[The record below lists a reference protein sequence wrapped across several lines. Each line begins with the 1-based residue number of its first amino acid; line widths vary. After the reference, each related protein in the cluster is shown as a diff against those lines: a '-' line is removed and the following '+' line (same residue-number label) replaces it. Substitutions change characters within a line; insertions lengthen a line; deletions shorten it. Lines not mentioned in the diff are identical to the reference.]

1 MDQLSSTDSPTSSK
15 RTRRQYTPEFRAKV
29 VALSSQPE
37 WSVARVAR
45 EHGIN
50 ANLLHKW
57 RRAAEPVDSPIAERP
72 AFMPVSLPNPGNKA
86 TVHFELNGLSIDWP
100 LAHIDLAIPWMRAL
114 QL

>member
-1 MDQLSSTDSPTSSK
+1 MAQTPPTPSK
-15 RTRRQYTPEFRAKV
+15 RTRRQYTPEFRAKL
-29 VALSSQPE
+29 VALCAQPE

-57 RRAAEPVDSPIAERP
+57 RRAAESVVHPITERP
-72 AFMPVSLPNPGNKA
+72 AFMPVPIPSSRNTA

-114 QL
+114 PL